1 MTNRGLARRVA
12 LLAGVVI
19 IAFAAGTIGSA
30 GDGSAPAPAPTPPA
44 EPTASPADGPI
55 ELTPL
60 MEPYPYDPAPPLE
73 ATPVDGFYLR
83 VFTVE
88 EMGGRRLGIP
98 VHCLR
103 CVPYSVEAGT
113 QTLLLYQGRF
123 FLEHQIDR
131 FRALGHYVIRGDR
144 IELFNDVNCSRVRG
158 QYHWSLQR
166 HQLTFDLID
175 DPCPFEDERSYD
187 LTLAPWTKIDACHS
201 GIKDWY
207 PALVGC

>member
-1 MTNRGLARRVA
+1 MRETGLSRRVA
-12 LLAGVVI
+12 LLAGVTIVVLVAGAI
-19 IAFAAGTIGSA
+19 SSVGDDSPRAAPS
-30 GDGSAPAPAPTPPA
+30 TPSVP
-44 EPTASPADGPI
+44 PTASPSGPI
-55 ELTPL
+55 EFTAQ

-73 ATPVDGFYLR
+73 PTPVDGFYMR

-88 EMGGRRLGIP
+88 EMGGYHLGIP

-103 CVPYSVEAGT
+103 CVPYSVDAGT

-123 FLEHQIDR
+123 FLEHQINR
-131 FRALGHYVIRGDR
+131 FRALGHYVVTGDR

-158 QYHWSLQR
+158 TYRWSLQE

-175 DPCPFEDERSYD
+175 DPCPFVDERSHD
-187 LTLAPWTKIDACHS
+187 LTLAPWTRVDACHS
-201 GIKDWY
+201 GIKEWY